1 MARKKSRTALA
12 PRRRVGPSPAL
23 AAARNQAMALKR
35 SLSVARRKGR
45 EAGGVKLSQVGSIA
59 LGGAL
64 NGVVQS
70 VAGERLP
77 FNPSVPL
84 GAAMVAASYFG
95 LVKGPMGNYI
105 ALAGAGM
112 LAAGASDIVEVVMDG
127 YVLDMLG
134 MGSAPLQAV

>member
-1 MARKKSRTALA
+1 M
-12 PRRRVGPSPAL
+12 V
-23 AAARNQAMALKR
+23 
-35 SLSVARRKGR
+35 
-45 EAGGVKLSQVGSIA
+45 IA

-70 VAGERLP
+70 VAGDRLP
-77 FNPSVPL
+77 FNPSIPV

-95 LVKGPMGNYI
+95 LVKGPMGYYI

-112 LAAGASDIVEVVMDG
+112 LAAGASDIVEVVIDA

-134 MGSAPLQAV
+134 MGAAPLQAV